1 MERHKKFKKGDE
13 IRMNKEL
20 LNYDTQNFPSIPN
33 TFKIKNIDRFFYE
46 YAAVKEID
54 ITPFDIS
61 QNDLNL
67 ELDMV
72 YHKFFKKE
80 ILDTI
85 FITDHKNYLV
95 ELSTYSL
102 KNYTIK
108 VPEEIFNQFEST
120 EFLSGKITLEFDK
133 IRGFFYISNFE
144 KWSFDFTLNDYL
156 SSQNFNFISLLQ
168 SFGYNNSNL
177 LFREKISLI
186 ARLLPCVEKN
196 LNIAEITK
204 PQVGKSFIFD
214 EIMTK
219 NSIVKKLGD
228 LTPTNL
234 FSHINSTSENEAILK
249 NYSILCIDEF
259 HKGDLREIVA
269 GLQTFME
276 NGKVSRGKKSYHS
289 DTSIIMFANFKK
301 DNFYKKI
308 FINPKEFNPF
318 KDISGIDRAFLER
331 IDYINPSFG
340 MRTLNE
346 SLFLNESELRIPI
359 SLYQDIFDKLRT
371 IDIDFKKIFPNIKIF
386 NNNNEIDIRTTKSI
400 FKTTSGFLKLLFP
413 STLNNIINNNPL
425 LFEDHTFI
433 YYCFYL
439 AMEGISFLSTLQNT
453 SNTAP
458 LNLGIN
464 FDGNNRVLLL
474 GDSNLYKNVIEYFL
488 KFNSQLFC
496 GIYPHRYV
504 YQDPSSGIPI
514 FIKIPLDTIG
524 IEENNQESLFYKN
537 LLSYNSLNNN
547 ILIIPQDYLNNFYF
561 NGAQIGTPISPL
573 YNLVNLKSPNKNYLF
588 GYNLIYPQQQNQ
600 YSQIFNTTYFGN
612 IIFSNNTQINC
623 PKCNN
628 SIHLFSNGSL
638 EKIESSFSCTYC
650 NQEIFNYDLFPEFFK
665 DYKG

>member
-13 IRMNKEL
+13 IRMNNEL
-20 LNYDTQNFPSIPN
+20 LNSNTQKVPSIPN

-46 YAAVKEID
+46 FAAVKGID
-54 ITPFDIS
+54 VTPFDIP

-308 FINPKEFNPF
+308 FINSKEFNPF
-318 KDISGIDRAFLER
+318 KDISGIDSAFLER

-346 SLFLNESELRIPI
+346 SMFLNESVPRIPI
-359 SLYQDIFDKLRT
+359 SIYQDIFDSLRN
-371 IDIDFKKIFPNIKIF
+371 IEIDFKKIFPNIKIF
-386 NNNNEIDIRTTKSI
+386 NDTNEVDSRISKSI

-413 STLNNIINNNPL
+413 NTLNNIRNNNLNPQVDFL
-425 LFEDHTFI
+425 HI
-433 YYCFYL
+433 QACFYL
-439 AMEGISFLSTLQNT
+439 AMEGSSFLNVLLKNIAFQN
-453 SNTAP
+453 
-458 LNLGIN
+458 LNIN
-464 FDGNNRVLLL
+464 FGENNSPLLL
-474 GDSNLYKNVIEYFL
+474 GDSFMYKNIIEYFL
-488 KFNSQLFC
+488 GLSSQFFNS
-496 GIYPHRYV
+496 IYYPHRYT
-504 YQDPSSGIPI
+504 YQSQLNGIPTLV
-514 FIKIPLDTIG
+514 KIPLDTFG
-524 IEENNQESLFYKN
+524 IEENNQENLFYKN
-537 LLSYNSLNNN
+537 IFNLNFLNNN
-547 ILIIPQDYLNNFYF
+547 SLVIPQIYTNNFYF
-561 NGAQIGTPISPL
+561 DSCNIFFNGSVL
-573 YNLVNLKSPNKNYLF
+573 YNLIGVKSINRNYLF
-588 GYNLIYPQQQNQ
+588 GYNLIYPQQQAQ
-600 YSQIFNTTYFGN
+600 YSQQFDTTYFGS
-612 IIFSNNTQINC
+612 ILFSNNTSINC

-628 SIHLFSNGSL
+628 SINLFSNRFFWN
-638 EKIESSFSCTYC
+638 IESFISCPYC

>member
-13 IRMNKEL
+13 ISMNNEL
-20 LNYDTQNFPSIPN
+20 FNHEIQNFPLIPN

-46 YAAVKEID
+46 YATAKKID

-108 VPEEIFNQFEST
+108 VPEEIFSLFEST

-144 KWSFDFTLNDYL
+144 KWEFDFTLNDYL
-156 SSQNFNFISLLQ
+156 SNQNFNLISLLQ
-168 SFGYNNSNL
+168 SFGYSNSNL

-204 PQVGKSFIFD
+204 PQVGKSFVFD
-214 EIMTK
+214 EFMTK
-219 NSIVKKLGD
+219 TSIVKKLGD

-301 DNFYKKI
+301 DDFYKKI

-318 KDISGIDRAFLER
+318 KDISGIDRAFLQR

-346 SLFLNESELRIPI
+346 SMFLDESVSRIPI
-359 SLYQDIFDKLRT
+359 SLYQDIFDNLRN
-371 IDIDFKKIFPNIKIF
+371 IEVDFKKIFPNIKIF
-386 NNNNEIDIRTTKSI
+386 NNNNEADTRTTKSI
-400 FKTTSGFLKLLFP
+400 FKTASGFLKLLFP
-413 STLNNIINNNPL
+413 NTLNNIINNNL
-425 LFEDHTFI
+425 NSQVDFI
-433 YYCFYL
+433 HIQACFYL
-439 AMEGISFLSTLQNT
+439 SMEGSSFLSTLQNK
-453 SNTAP
+453 SDTAP
-458 LNLGIN
+458 LNLAIN
-464 FDGNNRVLLL
+464 FDGNNNPLLL
-474 GDSNLYKNVIEYFL
+474 GDSTLYKNIIEYFL
-488 KFNSQLFC
+488 GFNPQSIF
-496 GIYPHRYV
+496 GIYPHRCV
-504 YQDPSSGIPI
+504 YQEQFNGMSR
-514 FIKIPLDTIG
+514 FVKIPLDTIG
-524 IEENNQESLFYKN
+524 IEENIQENSLYTSIFNQNF
-537 LLSYNSLNNN
+537 LNNN
-547 ILIIPQDYLNNFYF
+547 VLVIPQNYTNNFYSNDYKIWL
-561 NGAQIGTPISPL
+561 NGYLL
-573 YNLVNLKSPNKNYLF
+573 YNLIDFKSLYKNYLF
-588 GYNLIYPQQQNQ
+588 GYNLIYPQQQAQ
-600 YSQIFNTTYFGN
+600 YSQQFDTTHFGHM
-612 IIFSNNTQINC
+612 IFSNNTHINC

-628 SIHLFSNGSL
+628 SINLFSNGPL
-638 EKIESSFSCTYC
+638 LKIDSFSPCPYC
-650 NQEIFNYDLFPEFFK
+650 KQEIFNYDLFPEFFK